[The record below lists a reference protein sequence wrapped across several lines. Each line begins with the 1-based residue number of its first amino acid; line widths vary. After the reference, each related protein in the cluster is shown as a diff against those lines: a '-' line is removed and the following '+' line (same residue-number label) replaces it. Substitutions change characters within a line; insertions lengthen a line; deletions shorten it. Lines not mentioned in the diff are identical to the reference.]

1 MTLSNSTPKSGETWE
16 LASPAHI
23 TVPATYISEWALFV
37 DWCAALELVPLPASA
52 IVVAR
57 FLAEEN
63 PHASRRVRR
72 RRVSAINAVHRAA
85 GWTAPGTSTVV
96 RRLLSTR
103 DRHSELAT
111 ARLRELPVTGWPAG
125 LFGRRDALVL
135 WLVCVAGLPA
145 AAVRG
150 LRCADLTL
158 SDPDTVLIGAG
169 HDVEIPVDPADPF
182 GLLPVWTRWMRVRNL
197 MARYPGTTPLVS
209 PLTTA
214 RPIDPNCPPALVPPP
229 SPVNPAAALIPALD
243 QWGHQQALPGHD
255 TQGLSGS
262 AVAALITAHL
272 RGHVRGH
279 TARDAWVDHVLD
291 RTRTPDDEIIEPD
304 LEATGPLPDRHLAG
318 VQARRQA
325 IAVFDGIDDTF
336 ADIDRR
342 TAELLARTERLLAD
356 LDIEQ

>member
-1 MTLSNSTPKSGETWE
+1 MS
-16 LASPAHI
+16 AQ
-23 TVPATYISEWALFV
+23 VPATYRSEWSLFV
-37 DWCAALELVPLPASA
+37 DWCAAFDLNALPASP
-52 IVVAR
+52 VTVAR

-85 GWTAPGTSTVV
+85 GWTAPGTATAV
-96 RRLLSTR
+96 RRVLSTR
-103 DRHSELAT
+103 DRHTAAAA

-135 WLVCVAGLPA
+135 WLVCIAGLPA
-145 AAVRG
+145 TAIGG

-158 SDPDTVLIGAG
+158 AAPDTVLIGAG
-169 HDVEIPVDPADPF
+169 HHIEILVDPADPF

-197 MARYPGTTPLVS
+197 MARYPGTTTLVG

-214 RPIDPNCPPALVPPP
+214 RPVDPQQTPSLVPPP
-229 SPVNPAAALIPALD
+229 APQKPEAALIPALD
-243 QWGHQQALPGHD
+243 QWGHQQTLPGHD

-262 AVAALITAHL
+262 AVTALITAHL
-272 RGHVRGH
+272 RGHTRGT
-279 TARDAWVDHVLD
+279 TARDAWVVHVLD
-291 RTRTPDDEIIEPD
+291 RTRTPEAEAAEPD
-304 LEATGPLPDRHLAG
+304 LEASDPLPDRHLAG

-342 TAELLARTERLLAD
+342 TAELLARTERLLTD
-356 LDIEQ
+356 LHTDDQHTDEDRE

>member
-1 MTLSNSTPKSGETWE
+1 MSTQ
-16 LASPAHI
+16 
-23 TVPATYISEWALFV
+23 VPATYRSEWALFA
-37 DWCAALELVPLPASA
+37 DWCAAFDLDTLPTSP
-52 IVVAR
+52 ITVAR

-72 RRVSAINAVHRAA
+72 RRVSAINTVHRAA
-85 GWTAPGTSTVV
+85 GVAPPGTSTAV

-103 DRHSELAT
+103 DRHSELAA

-135 WLVCVAGLPA
+135 WLVCVAGVPA
-145 AAVRG
+145 AAIAG

-158 SDPDTVLIGAG
+158 STPDTVLIGAG
-169 HDVEIPVDPADPF
+169 HHVEIPVDPADPF

-197 MARYPGTTPLVS
+197 MARYPGTTALVS

-214 RPIDPNCPPALVPPP
+214 RPVDPHCPPSLVPPP

-262 AVAALITAHL
+262 AVTALITAHL
-272 RGHVRGH
+272 RGHIRGH
-279 TARDAWVDHVLD
+279 RSRDAWVAHVLD
-291 RTRTPDDEIIEPD
+291 RTRTPDDETAEPD
-304 LEATGPLPDRHLAG
+304 LEATSPLPDRHLAG
-318 VQARRQA
+318 IAARRQA
-325 IAVFDGIDDTF
+325 ISDFDSIDETF
-336 ADIDRR
+336 DLIDRR
-342 TAELLARTERLLAD
+342 TTELLARTERLLTD
-356 LDIEQ
+356 LGIEQ